1 MTLRSSLRPLFLGS
15 LVAVSALACGAA
27 DNAGNAQSANA
38 ALTSEPG
45 SGGRRFDPAR
55 MVARFDANH
64 DGRTTLDEL
73 PPRMRERVQAAD
85 ADHDGAITA
94 EELQAHMQ
102 TRRAERFRRHDT
114 NGDGA
119 ITADEAGERWERIRR
134 ADANSDGR
142 VTAEELQGAFAQMR
156 AHPMGRRHGEGR
168 GPGEGR
174 EAGEGRGHRG
184 WGRGHGPGA
193 HGEGFDPARRLARF
207 DANGDGRVEVSEL
220 PERMQ
225 QRIAGADANRDGVIA
240 PEEMRSFFEARRAER
255 LRMDPA
261 AAQPPA
267 AQPAAPAEVPSN
279 E

>member
-27 DNAGNAQSANA
+27 DNAAGAQSSNA

-45 SGGRRFDPAR
+45 SGGHRFDPAR

-85 ADHDGAITA
+85 TNGDGAITA
-94 EELQAHMQ
+94 EEMQAHMQ

-119 ITADEAGERWERIRR
+119 ITADEAGERWERLRR

-156 AHPMGRRHGEGR
+156 GHHMGRRHGE
-168 GPGEGR
+168 
-174 EAGEGRGHRG
+174 AGEGHGHRG
-184 WGRGHGPGA
+184 WGRGHGPGGR
-193 HGEGFDPARRLARF
+193 GEGFDPARRLARF
-207 DANGDGRVEVSEL
+207 DANGDGRVELTEL

-225 QRIAGADANRDGVIA
+225 QRMAGADTNRDGVIA
-240 PEEMRSFFEARRAER
+240 PEEMRSFFEARRAEH

-261 AAQPPA
+261 AARTPE
-267 AQPAAPAEVPSN
+267 AQPAVQPAEVPSN